1 MVPRLRTGQA
11 DDAETLILK
20 AIDQKGN
27 KGGAAYAAG
36 KTLIVFLDAGAV
48 PGFQT
53 GLRGDCPIPC
63 ISRPCGSSACKG
75 LRRASM
81 SAA

>member
-36 KTLIVFLDAGAV
+36 KTLIVFLDAGA
-48 PGFQT
+48 GT
-53 GLRGDCPIPC
+53 
-63 ISRPCGSSACKG
+63 
-75 LRRASM
+75 
-81 SAA
+81 